1 MAAIWAS
8 RHTDLMALSDIYKPS
23 GFPQVQPRPMGRLT
37 SVFEM
42 GTGEPRPYGR
52 PLLLI

>member
-1 MAAIWAS
+1 MDSLLDFPRNAV
-8 RHTDLMALSDIYKPS
+8 HSDTET
-23 GFPQVQPRPMGRLT
+23 RLT

-52 PLLLI
+52 PLGSD